1 MKAKKIPQNYMDL
14 VFSKN
19 QMLAWRTKA
28 CGDGKSEI
36 VEIDMENKGFF
47 NFLSQRFFKRP
58 KISHISLDKYGT
70 TLWLSLDGKNSVN
83 DILAKMHESF
93 PDEKEKMLSRVVHFL
108 ATLEK
113 LGFILR
119 DRQKY

>member
-19 QMLAWRTKA
+19 QKLAWRTKD

-70 TLWLSLDGKNSVN
+70 TLWLSLDGQNSVN
-83 DILAKMHESF
+83 DILAKMQESF